1 MGIFYATYAAIFW
14 PCIPLIVEKNMIG
27 TAYGVVKKLFS
38 NKFNIYK

>member
-27 TAYGVVKKLFS
+27 TAYGVV
-38 NKFNIYK
+38 NAV